1 MSVSTRPAIKDD
13 FAEVSDRTKD
23 LVAAVGSMASQAAS
37 DAGSLISGAASDV
50 GRKADDLTA
59 TAGTSIKA
67 LTDLIQRNPI
77 PSVLIAAGL
86 GWLMARK
93 LRN

>member
-23 LVAAVGSMASQAAS
+23 LVAAVGSMASQ
-37 DAGSLISGAASDV
+37 SDV